1 MSSGFN
7 EPAGLLLLLLLMRV
21 PLSHEK
27 DFLRSLVNLNQNSLS
42 RQLASNRK
50 TQLVALVASQEE
62 HRCAAFTHHKPTQTR
77 PPYVVGCV
85 VYAFVTV
92 TSIWKY

>member
-62 HRCAAFTHHKPTQTR
+62 HRCAAFTHNHKPTQTR
-77 PPYVVGCV
+77 LPHVAGCV
-85 VYAFVTV
+85 VYAFGGE
-92 TSIWKY
+92 KHFGQ